1 MPEGQEQQRQALGQ
15 FFIPQELEALEEVT
29 GGKDGPQP
37 MLGTLLDPSSPASQ
51 HPMGAVRRIPGV
63 GMGVRGAMRSGRE
76 EPFPFLFGATP
87 SSTQT

>member
-37 MLGTLLDPSSPASQ
+37 MLGTLLDPSSS
-51 HPMGAVRRIPGV
+51 PMGWGW
-63 GMGVRGAMRSGRE
+63 GYGG
-76 EPFPFLFGATP
+76 
-87 SSTQT
+87 Q